1 LLEGIGG
8 GDGVRGRKELSIL
21 DGKELNVD
29 ELLLKRPGGIG
40 DLLLLRFK
48 EVLMARLSGVALGIL
63 GSTEDPFV
71 ILTLSSLPLT
81 LRRFC

>member
-1 LLEGIGG
+1 LLEGISGSNR
-8 GDGVRGRKELSIL
+8 VRGRKELSIL
-21 DGKELNVD
+21 DGKELNIN

-48 EVLMARLSGVALGIL
+48 EALIAWLSGVALGIP

-71 ILTLSSLPLT
+71 ILTFSSLPLT
-81 LRRFC
+81 LRRFY